1 MHKLEMRD
9 VSSEN
14 ESSASPKSDGSSSAS
29 ESEAEEAV
37 ACRQR
42 SVLDHAW
49 PSLVLIDA
57 I

>member
-29 ESEAEEAV
+29 ESGAEEAV
-37 ACRQR
+37 GG
-42 SVLDHAW
+42 VLFSTMRG
-49 PSLVLIDA
+49 PPLC
-57 I
+57 